1 MPKEKSVFVCQNCGS
16 ETPKW
21 SGQCPTCGQ
30 WNTLVETVVFTK
42 VKGQKSK
49 VKSLTGDVIK
59 LSEIKLTS
67 TTNQRLSTGI
77 GEFDRV
83 LGGGIVPG
91 SITLVAGEPGIG
103 KSTLL
108 TQLALN
114 VGKVQKVG
122 EARKEE
128 RNNTS
133 RTLPTSHTSILYV
146 CGEESPEQV
155 KLRVDRLPSNRST
168 NLLLL
173 PETNVDTICATLEN
187 EQGIKLVIIDSIQSL
202 FTEDLTGTAGS
213 VGQVRESAQRLLR
226 IGKQLR
232 LPIFLVGHVTKEG
245 SIAGPKVLEH
255 LVDTVLELTGERT
268 TAFRILHAAK
278 NRFGPTDEIGVFEMA
293 ASGLKEIT
301 NPSQAFLEE
310 SQTGVPGSA
319 VVVIM
324 EGTRPVLV
332 EIQAL
337 VVKSQLAVPRRV
349 ARGIPVSKVQ
359 LLAAV
364 LQRRGYLAGLG
375 EADIFV
381 NVAGG
386 LTVSEPAAD
395 LGIALAIA
403 SSLTNRPLPVKTAV
417 IGEVGLL
424 GEIRRV
430 SFLEKRLK
438 EAQKLGY
445 SRIISPDKAKTLR
458 QALVWLQSPKK
469 T

>member
-1 MPKEKSVFVCQNCGS
+1 
-16 ETPKW
+16 
-21 SGQCPTCGQ
+21 
-30 WNTLVETVVFTK
+30 
-42 VKGQKSK
+42 
-49 VKSLTGDVIK
+49 
-59 LSEIKLTS
+59 
-67 TTNQRLSTGI
+67 
-77 GEFDRV
+77 
-83 LGGGIVPG
+83 
-91 SITLVAGEPGIG
+91 
-103 KSTLL
+103 
-108 TQLALN
+108 
-114 VGKVQKVG
+114 
-122 EARKEE
+122 
-128 RNNTS
+128 
-133 RTLPTSHTSILYV
+133 
-146 CGEESPEQV
+146 
-155 KLRVDRLPSNRST
+155 
-168 NLLLL
+168 
-173 PETNVDTICATLEN
+173 
-187 EQGIKLVIIDSIQSL
+187 
-202 FTEDLTGTAGS
+202 
-213 VGQVRESAQRLLR
+213 
-226 IGKQLR
+226 
-232 LPIFLVGHVTKEG
+232 
-245 SIAGPKVLEH
+245 
-255 LVDTVLELTGERT
+255 
-268 TAFRILHAAK
+268 
-278 NRFGPTDEIGVFEMA
+278 MA

>member
-1 MPKEKSVFVCQNCGS
+1 M
-16 ETPKW
+16 
-21 SGQCPTCGQ
+21 
-30 WNTLVETVVFTK
+30 ETVVFTK

>member
-173 PETNVDTICATLEN
+173 PETNVDIICATIGN
-187 EQGIKLVIIDSIQSL
+187 EKGIGLVIIDSIQSL